1 MDGSDKY
8 VGRILDNRYEILE
21 LIGTGGM
28 ALVYKARCHRLNRMV
43 AIKILKEDLAGD
55 EEFQRRFYTESQAV
69 AMLSHPN
76 IVSVYDV
83 SRSGD
88 TEYIVM
94 ELIEG
99 ITLKQYINRKGLLN
113 WKEALHFATLIT
125 KALSHA
131 HSRGIIHRDIKPHN
145 IMILKD
151 GSVKVADFGIARLQ
165 TVQNT
170 LTQEA
175 LGSVHYISPEQAKGG
190 HVDARSD
197 IYSVG
202 VVLYEMLTSRL
213 PFVGDSA
220 VSVAIQHISAI
231 PLMPRDINPDVPV
244 GLEDITMHA
253 MEPDLNLRFT
263 TADEMLSDLEEFR
276 KNPGIVFNYAYSD
289 PSDKPSPEVMNG
301 DTMRV
306 VAPGTV
312 VKIEAAQVKPD
323 GAPVKAERP
332 LPAKSERPLPAKTER
347 PLPAKTERPL
357 PAKRKAPVKPEMTGD
372 EYRATKTRASNT
384 STLVGIF
391 SIVVF
396 LIAVLVFMWNYLLKD
411 LFNPKERPSITIPN
425 FVNRKYDD
433 IVANTEY
440 DELYIFSPRYENSDE
455 IKAGFVI
462 SQDPTADRMRE
473 PPLPGRKI
481 YVELVVSLGEEPP
494 ATMPYLLNKHYS
506 EARNQL
512 LNIDPSLD
520 IILETIASNEVI
532 GYVIE
537 TIPAADTEISHG
549 NTIIIRYSG
558 GPDIEYRTVPDYIGS
573 RVAVLEAGFAD
584 NGIEPEFLY
593 LDDPSEEGTVLFIER
608 VGERVALPVT
618 IVVHVSKGPPEP
630 IIEMRTIPSNL
641 VGRTMEEADATLRRE
656 GFEPDFLW
664 LIDYSDEGT
673 VVFVEKAGE
682 QAEISTTVIVHVS
695 LGPPAPIEP
704 PETPYE
710 PPYETPYETPA
721 TEEGHDEGYQDQ
733 QG

>member
-151 GSVKVADFGIARLQ
+151 GSVKVADFGIARLL

-253 MEPDLNLRFT
+253 MEPDLSLRFT
-263 TADEMLSDLEEFR
+263 TAEEMLSDLEEFR
-276 KNPGIVFNYAYSD
+276 KNPGIVFSYAFSD
-289 PSDKPSPEVMNG
+289 PSSRPSPDVMNG
-301 DTMRV
+301 NTMRIV
-306 VAPGTV
+306 SP
-312 VKIEAAQVKPD
+312 EAA
-323 GAPVKAERP
+323 ARAEAA
-332 LPAKSERPLPAKTER
+332 PAKSESALVKQER
-347 PLPAKTERPL
+347 PS
-357 PAKRKAPVKPEMTGD
+357 PAKRKAPVKPEMTPD
-372 EYRATKTRASNT
+372 EYRAVKTRASNT

-396 LIAVLVFMWNYLLKD
+396 LIAVLVFMWNYLLGP
-411 LFNPKERPSITIPN
+411 LFNPKETPSISIPN
-425 FVNRKYDD
+425 FVNRRYDD
-433 IVANTEY
+433 ILSNSEY
-440 DELYIFSPRYENSDE
+440 DELFKFNPIYENNAE
-455 IKAGFVI
+455 VRAGLVI
-462 SQDPTADRMRE
+462 SQNPAAERMQSA
-473 PPLPGRKI
+473 PLPGRKI
-481 YVELVVSLGEEPP
+481 NIELVVSLGEEPP
-494 ATMPYLLNKHYS
+494 SIMPYLINKHYS

-512 LNIDPSLD
+512 LNLDSSLD
-520 IILETIASNEVI
+520 IVLETIASDIGI
-532 GYVIE
+532 GYVLE
-537 TIPAADTEISHG
+537 TIPAADAEISHG

-558 GPDIEYRTVPDYIGS
+558 GPDIEFRTVPDKVGS
-573 RVAVLEAGFAD
+573 TIAALEAAFAD
-584 NGIEPEFLY
+584 NGIVPDIQY
-593 LDDPSEEGTVLFIER
+593 YDDPSEEGTVIFIER
-608 VGERVALPVT
+608 IGERVALPVT
-618 IVVHVSKGPPEP
+618 IVVHVSKGPPP
-630 IIEMRTIPSNL
+630 PVVEMRTVPNYL
-641 VGRTMEEADATLRRE
+641 VGGTMAAADAALRSE
-656 GFEPDFLW
+656 GIDPDFLW
-664 LIDYSDEGT
+664 VPDLSEEGT

-682 QAEISTTVIVHVS
+682 SVELPATIIVHLS
-695 LGPPAPIEP
+695 LGPPAPTEP
-704 PETPYE
+704 PSETPYE
-710 PPYETPYETPA
+710 PPEEPPA
-721 TEEGHDEGYQDQ
+721 EPQITDDGDDEGQSAPQ
-733 QG
+733 P